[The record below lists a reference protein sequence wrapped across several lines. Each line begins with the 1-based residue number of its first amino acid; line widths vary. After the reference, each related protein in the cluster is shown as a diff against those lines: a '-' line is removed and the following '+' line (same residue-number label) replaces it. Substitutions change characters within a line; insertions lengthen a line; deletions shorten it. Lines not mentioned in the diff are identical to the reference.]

1 MSSFGSTLTFSSFP
15 FLHVFISHAHAS
27 FSFLFSIKSIGNEN
41 FPHGIEIITIADYFS
56 LGNRNNSYLTI
67 APAVAILDAEL
78 HIALKDH
85 LINVKLSHWDNEI
98 R

>member
-1 MSSFGSTLTFSSFP
+1 MSSFGTTLKFSYFFFFAYFSYPLF
-15 FLHVFISHAHAS
+15 F
-27 FSFLFSIKSIGNEN
+27 FSFIKLIGNEN